1 MLARK
6 LAVLALA
13 SAGLARAD
21 AFAQRPGPPLAFY
34 VVPPSPRPLGQ
45 QLTLGVRPPAS
56 ATTYRYV
63 ATQRTTG
70 GGRLAASVG
79 CAAPQTIG
87 TGGRIQWTPA
97 SGTYRLTVHS
107 LTRLNQRD
115 SSSASYEVTA
125 PVGGWLNIS
134 VTQTTSPP
142 PQGRVT
148 LQLSTNDRGAGHG
161 YQWVVR
167 FQSVVGA
174 LPMLDFSSDSP
185 GPTLSVPLTLTPATY
200 KVTARVGVH
209 AGSACEVIETSNGTL
224 ASQVVR

>member
-1 MLARK
+1 VFGRK
-6 LAVLALA
+6 FAVLVLA
-13 SAGLARAD
+13 SAGLVRAD
-21 AFAQRPGPPLAFY
+21 AFGQRPGPRLAFY
-34 VVPPSPRPLGQ
+34 VVPPSPKALGQ
-45 QLTLGVRPPAS
+45 QLTLGVRPPTP

-87 TGGRIQWTPA
+87 TGHRIQWTPA

-107 LTRLNQRD
+107 LTRLQQRD
-115 SSSASYEVTA
+115 SSSVSYDVNA

-134 VTQTTSPP
+134 VTQTANPSPA
-142 PQGRVT
+142 GKVT

-161 YQWVVR
+161 YQWIVR

-174 LPMLDFSSDSP
+174 LPMLDYSSDSP
-185 GPTLSVPLTLTPATY
+185 GPTLSVPLILTPATY
-200 KVTARVGVH
+200 KVTARVGVR
-209 AGSACEVIETSNGTL
+209 AGNPCEVMETSNGTL